1 MDEIRQFPLKKKP
14 HNINIFYIYKN
25 TRLLS
30 KDSHHLVGSYTVL
43 IGKLTNKYKY
53 YGVPFINSLT
63 CLGQLFGLYAMVI

>member
-14 HNINIFYIYKN
+14 HIFYIYIN

-30 KDSHHLVGSYTVL
+30 KDSQLL

-63 CLGQLFGLYAMVI
+63 CLSQLFGLYAMVI